1 MVKTLATTPSLSRL
15 LFGMSVL
22 LSPSA
27 CAAGMPSVAAT
38 TTKGGRVSGRSCMSI
53 SSLSAASG
61 GCPVVCCRIS
71 QLPDQRG
78 AQFIDRLTD
87 QIRGLEFVG
96 GIEVTLHVAHH
107 LCIAAALRYL
117 VADAMSIAQGGV
129 GVGEVIAGTHRHID
143 QIGHHIC
150 ADAGRRHHRRDA
162 E

>member
-38 TTKGGRVSGRSCMSI
+38 TTKVGRVSGRYCMSI
-53 SSLSAASG
+53 SSLSAASEG
-61 GCPVVCCRIS
+61 GPVVCCRIS

-78 AQFIDRLTD
+78 AQFVDRLTD

-96 GIEVTLHVAHH
+96 GVEVTLHVAHH

-129 GVGEVIAGTHRHID
+129 GVGEVIAGTHRHVD
-143 QIGHHIC
+143 QIGTRIC
-150 ADAGRRHHRRDA
+150 TDAGRRRHRRDA